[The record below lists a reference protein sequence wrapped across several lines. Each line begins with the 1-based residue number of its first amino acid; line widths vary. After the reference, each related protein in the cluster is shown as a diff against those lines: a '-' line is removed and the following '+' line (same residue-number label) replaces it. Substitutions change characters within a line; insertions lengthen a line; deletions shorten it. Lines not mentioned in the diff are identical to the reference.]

1 MSSAPETKHDIFLI
15 DPQTDGRFKPVRKL
29 GEGAMGSVWLV
40 RDTMF
45 GEDRAIKILKFLVA
59 RNPIL
64 RSRFL
69 REARVM
75 AAFKHPHVVQ
85 VYEYGN
91 VRIATSEGELGLPY
105 IVMEFITGGNL
116 EEYLDLAAGPIP
128 PRFAITKIVCPILK
142 ALGEAHAREI
152 VHRDVKPANF
162 LVDHGVIKLGDFGI
176 AHAELAQAT
185 QGLTKDREVLGTLLY
200 MAPEQYLDSSKADP
214 RSDLYAA
221 GMILWQAL
229 YGQKP
234 ELPLVGTRL
243 AQDAQYL
250 EGIPEVLHPVLF
262 RAMRARPED
271 RFQTSQ
277 EFWQALE
284 EILPLL
290 PEDPPDVLPLTAYED
305 KKMEDRVA
313 PEPTIRAI
321 SEIPQV
327 AGATIVLPEEG
338 QDSEVSCEV
347 LGGNNSFLG
356 IKDEADSSSEAMEKR
371 GTKSL
376 WMRRIALAVVLM
388 MLTGAGVVSV
398 RWWLARSYMSE
409 PLTEFSLSRG
419 GRPSAPTGQ
428 RSSAPTETPLVIPVP
443 APVIETTVLAPTEMS
458 APKIESKVKAKQ
470 AKTSPI
476 MNPPVAE
483 EPKKAHAEASG
494 DAKGVWLCAGGTS
507 HTLPSDLDAGAYTIE
522 AQFDEERIVVGSV
535 VVAEGDTITIHCQ
548 AAFARCKK
556 K

>member
-1 MSSAPETKHDIFLI
+1 
-15 DPQTDGRFKPVRKL
+15 
-29 GEGAMGSVWLV
+29 
-40 RDTMF
+40 
-45 GEDRAIKILKFLVA
+45 
-59 RNPIL
+59 
-64 RSRFL
+64 
-69 REARVM
+69 
-75 AAFKHPHVVQ
+75 
-85 VYEYGN
+85 
-91 VRIATSEGELGLPY
+91 
-105 IVMEFITGGNL
+105 
-116 EEYLDLAAGPIP
+116 
-128 PRFAITKIVCPILK
+128 
-142 ALGEAHAREI
+142 
-152 VHRDVKPANF
+152 
-162 LVDHGVIKLGDFGI
+162 
-176 AHAELAQAT
+176 
-185 QGLTKDREVLGTLLY
+185 
-200 MAPEQYLDSSKADP
+200 
-214 RSDLYAA
+214 
-221 GMILWQAL
+221 
-229 YGQKP
+229 
-234 ELPLVGTRL
+234 
-243 AQDAQYL
+243 
-250 EGIPEVLHPVLF
+250 
-262 RAMRARPED
+262 
-271 RFQTSQ
+271 
-277 EFWQALE
+277 
-284 EILPLL
+284 
-290 PEDPPDVLPLTAYED
+290 
-305 KKMEDRVA
+305 
-313 PEPTIRAI
+313 
-321 SEIPQV
+321 V

-338 QDSEVSCEV
+338 QDSGVSCEV
-347 LGGNNSFLG
+347 LGGSNSFLG
-356 IKDEADSSSEAMEKR
+356 IKDEADSSSEVMEKR

>member
-1 MSSAPETKHDIFLI
+1 MSSVSESKHDIFLI

-45 GEDRAIKILKFLVA
+45 GLDRAIKILKFLIA

-75 AAFKHPHVVQ
+75 AAFKHPHIVQ

-91 VRIATSEGELGLPY
+91 VRITTSEGELGLPY

-128 PRFAITKIVCPILK
+128 PRFAITQIVRPILE
-142 ALGEAHAREI
+142 ALGEAHARDI

-162 LVDHGVIKLGDFGI
+162 LIDRGVIKLGDFGI

-229 YGQKP
+229 YGQRP

-262 RAMRARPED
+262 RAMRAKPDD
-271 RFQTSQ
+271 RFQTAQ

-290 PEDPPDVLPLTAYED
+290 PEDPVDAMPLTAYED
-305 KKMEDRVA
+305 KRREDLVVE
-313 PEPTIRAI
+313 EPMVQAI
-321 SEIPQV
+321 SEFPHV
-327 AGATIVLPEEG
+327 TGATIVLPEEG
-338 QDSEVSCEV
+338 QDNEAACEV
-347 LGGNNSFLG
+347 LGGSNSFLG
-356 IKDEADSSSEAMEKR
+356 IKDETHPSPRTE
-371 GTKSL
+371 KSL
-376 WMRRIALAVVLM
+376 WLRRAILGVVVLM
-388 MLTGAGVVSV
+388 ILSVVGAVSF
-398 RWWLARSYMSE
+398 RWWSLRSHTPE
-409 PLTEFSLSRG
+409 PLPDPVPEVQETLVVI
-419 GRPSAPTGQ
+419 PAPIPVIEVPVPV
-428 RSSAPTETPLVIPVP
+428 PTETP
-443 APVIETTVLAPTEMS
+443 E
-458 APKIESKVKAKQ
+458 PKIESKVKVRQ
-470 AKTSPI
+470 VTL
-476 MNPPVAE
+476 PPVE
-483 EPKKAHAEASG
+483 VDPPKPKKAHAEVSG
-494 DAKGVWLCAGGTS
+494 DAKGVWLCAGGVS
-507 HTLPSDLDAGAYTIE
+507 HTLPNDFEPGVYTIE
-522 AQFDEERIVVGSV
+522 AQFEEERMTVGSLT
-535 VVAEGDTITIHCQ
+535 VAAGDAITIHCQ
-548 AAFARCKK
+548 SAFANCKK